1 MDWLTPALV
10 LTGAFIGGLLN
21 GLTGF
26 GTGLTALPVWLQV
39 LEPMVAAQLV
49 SVASVLGHLSAL
61 PALWRGVE
69 LRGLAPMLLAG
80 LLGVP
85 IGFWLLPLIKLEVFK
100 LTVGLI
106 LIAYC
111 GFMLCA
117 AGHLRVRRD
126 STAAEISVGLMGGVL
141 GGIAGLSG
149 PPPIVWGALRAWPKA
164 ARRQTLQAFNT
175 AVLSLMLLA
184 NLVAGRVGAGL
195 LVAAL
200 IALPATLIGNWLG
213 DRLYRGL
220 DDRRFDRVVLGLVF
234 LSGIVLVSSCR

>member
-10 LTGAFIGGLLN
+10 LTGALIGGLLN

-39 LEPMVAAQLV
+39 LEPVVAAQLV

-61 PALWRGVE
+61 PSLWRAFDW
-69 LRGLAPMLLAG
+69 RALAPMLLAG

-85 IGFWLLPLIKLEVFK
+85 IGFWLLPSIKVEVFK
-100 LTVGLI
+100 LTVGII

-117 AGHLRVRRD
+117 AGQLRVRRD
-126 STAAEISVGLMGGVL
+126 STAVEIGVGLMGGVL

-164 ARRQTLQAFNT
+164 ERRRTLQAFNT
-175 AVLSLMLLA
+175 AVLSAMLLA
-184 NLVAGRVGAGL
+184 NLVAGRVGVGL

-213 DRLYRGL
+213 ERLYRRL

-234 LSGIVLVSSCR
+234 LSGIVLVGSYR